1 MAERLD
7 PNTQIETPPEA
18 IIFAKI
24 LQYGSMFG
32 IGLMIITFLIYIFG
46 ILPSFVPPEKLP
58 KIWHLTAHEFVKH
71 IGLKTGWNWIHY
83 INYGDIL
90 NYIGIAFL
98 AGLVIIGYV
107 AILPFLFSSGAY
119 AVGIISVLEIAILIL
134 AASGILQAGH

>member
-18 IIFAKI
+18 IIYAKI
-24 LQYGSMFG
+24 LQYGSIFG
-32 IGLMIITFLIYIFG
+32 IGLMIVTFLIYIFG
-46 ILPSFVPPEKLP
+46 ILPAFVPPEKLP
-58 KIWHLTAHEFVKH
+58 KLWHLTAHEFIEH
-71 IGLKTGWNWIHY
+71 IGLKTGWDWVHY
-83 INYGDIL
+83 LSYGDIL

-98 AGLVIIGYV
+98 AGLTIIGYV

-119 AVGIISVLEIAILIL
+119 IVGIISVLEIIILLL

>member
-18 IIFAKI
+18 IIYAKI
-24 LQYGSMFG
+24 LQYGSLFG
-32 IGLMIITFLIYIFG
+32 IVLMILTFIIYIFQ

-58 KIWHLTAHEFVKH
+58 SLWHMTAYEFIHH
-71 IGLKTGWNWIHY
+71 IGLKSGWDWIHY
-83 INYGDIL
+83 LNYGDIL
-90 NYIGIAFL
+90 NYVGIAFL
-98 AGLVIIGYV
+98 AGLTIVGYV

-119 AVGIISVLEIAILIL
+119 AVGIISVAEIIILIL